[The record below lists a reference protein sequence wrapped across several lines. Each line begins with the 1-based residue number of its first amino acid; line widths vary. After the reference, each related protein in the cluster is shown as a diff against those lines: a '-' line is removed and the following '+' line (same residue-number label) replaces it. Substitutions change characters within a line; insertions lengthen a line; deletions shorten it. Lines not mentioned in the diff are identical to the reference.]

1 MCMKEIFAVILCL
14 FMHIIY
20 IHTCIYSIVNDIAQ
34 IKLEDSVY
42 KYNISLSSE
51 HIVEY
56 TYLYHF

>member
-1 MCMKEIFAVILCL
+1 M
-14 FMHIIY
+14 Y

-56 TYLYHF
+56 TYLYHFLAHLS